1 MYFHLPHPGKLAY
14 SRLPFLLLLLLFSF
28 FAKAEG
34 TANLRTSDGDPVMLF
49 VGNPDFGNF
58 ATYSSAENSRLNFS
72 IAAAGEVVYF
82 GMARAFRS
90 SGVPE
95 SFGQYNFRIKSAA
108 DGSVVFGPIR
118 INADREN
125 LTSFEQA
132 QLGPEALVAGG
143 YPTDQNTTF
152 EAPAAGEYYIEF
164 DQVGSRPRYI
174 GMWDITIASQGVEQV
189 GRVYSRNWAFRVPEL
204 EPQLPECAFGAELST
219 KFFSYTSD
227 GFVTEIDFTDSG
239 FQPLSFNLAFN
250 RSGPGETGN
259 LLLDRQSIAEENATN
274 NVAEH
279 LIFLE
284 EPDANLFPDG
294 ACGSVEVSGALT
306 CQEDDTFCIPIT
318 ATLTGQVQI
327 LLDFNSNGVY
337 DATTDRLLAYRFTD
351 INSLEAC
358 VPWDGVLA
366 DGTRPAD
373 GATVDI
379 IVDYTQGVQH
389 WALYDGELMRNG
401 FCVTPVRPICG
412 EAGTT
417 PLYYDDIN
425 IPDDPGNGA
434 PKRVLTGCECRTGN
448 CRTWTNFD
456 AYASEDCSVN
466 NDNTT
471 GYGDRNTLNTWWFAS
486 SRTVTS
492 FDVPIDAVSV
502 DGPLMHCPEEDV
514 ALMLNYAA
522 ANEIETVR
530 WTGPQG
536 PIPAF
541 DNEQNVTV
549 GQSGI
554 YTVIVT
560 DEFGCEST
568 GKYMLMDVECDLN
581 LVLLGVACDDNGT
594 DTDARDDVF
603 TARVRVEGANSA
615 NFVSG
620 GVTYDYGVEI
630 EIGPFPI
637 AGGNVVFS
645 ATDAI
650 YDCCTE
656 SININAPMACSDGCA
671 ITTGDIVN
679 TTCIDPGTPTDPT
692 DDEFTFSLI
701 IDGINL
707 GDGWTDGEG
716 MTGNYGE
723 MVTFGPYLIA
733 DGAQSFEF
741 TDVDNPDCV
750 LSATVQP
757 PMPCSDEC
765 ILEPEITNAI
775 CDDNGTPFDLTD
787 DVYFFD
793 LMVAGT
799 NTASPAY
806 SLNGIG
812 ASFYNQTITFGPFRS
827 LDADYTFVVTDLG
840 GGEACTIT
848 FTLPEAPAG
857 CEPAC
862 SLNIEDAR
870 VVCNDF
876 GTEDEED
883 DEYAIEILVTTEN
896 PLSSGWELPNGTQGA
911 FDEYVNVGRIS
922 PGAGELSVM
931 IFEQGNRECT
941 AAVNVTA
948 PSIEVIC
955 PDDVTEIDHKVGLQ
969 RFGGEL
975 TTNSE
980 FEPANQEICWQQDE
994 VLDGQRRYFG
1004 RYAISRMEEGATG
1017 LRLFSF
1023 YLYAPAEVELL
1034 GAVFS
1039 QQLEETLDCCHLTND
1054 GPVSAAPTNARSLP
1068 IIPDSLR
1075 PDGMVLQQRF
1085 SVALRPDQ
1093 IYTLIVSSPN
1103 AGVVSDYEWL
1113 VVSAEQEE
1121 LFVQMADGPD
1131 PVSTFSSGSV
1141 VFDLL
1146 NFELTGFLNDP
1157 ASIATLGG
1165 PEVEDLCG
1173 VANIAFTDE
1182 ELDTCD
1188 RAQIVRSFGLDLG
1201 DTTLMEVC
1209 EQNINFRALGIMDIT
1224 WPESQ
1229 IRFGCSDTFP
1239 TDLNNHPA
1247 PSYTG
1252 YPYVYRGGVPVALS
1266 TPTLDNL
1273 IIDYADVE
1281 ALRPDGGTNIH
1292 RTWTVQDPCRFTFRT
1307 YTQLIKLENNGLP
1320 FFTCPVTNHYCPI
1333 VEEDIMLWATGF
1345 EDCLA
1350 DIEVPQPELAN
1361 ICDSANWVFTT
1372 EVLRLELN
1380 GDTTLYRSLELGD
1393 SRLVEDVPPGD
1404 YFLHFIGSHPQE
1416 VIEDRYCRIR
1426 VADLS
1431 EPVTVCKTT
1440 VNLSLPGSG
1449 QITVPVS
1456 IVNQGS
1462 YDNCGIDTLQIRRW
1476 RADSTGWSDWNDVAL
1491 MFDCEDVG
1499 TIIEVQV
1506 EAIDA
1511 AGNRNFCTSY
1521 ITIKDN
1527 TEPYCTGLESVYLSC
1542 DDLPGYFNAY
1552 DTTQLRMMW
1561 GMPEVIDNCSA
1572 RAVEFPPIVTGDN
1585 CSPERIRRRFQA
1597 VDQHG
1602 NLSTGLFVQDIHV
1615 TPSLNYAVRFPMDT
1629 ETDCTDFVDTLL
1641 ITGAGCDS
1649 ITMAFVD
1656 IFLPTEG
1663 EECRYVQRNFVV
1675 TNWCEWD
1682 GVSPSIRVNRNENC
1696 SDTPGDADVW
1706 LVRTDDG
1713 IFIDTDSLPGNNLP
1727 AAGALC
1733 NGQNPEGYV
1742 REVTDQTGGRYVYSQ
1757 RFKVFDTTAPELA
1770 LTMIDMICV
1779 DTSLCRAEVP
1789 VGIQI
1794 IDACQVDPGQLV
1806 VGIDINNNGTVEST
1820 SETTGEL
1827 TGVFPNYV
1835 FTTSLPI
1842 GDHRYVFT
1850 VTDDCGNTSVTERE
1864 FRVND
1869 CYVPALVCRGDRI
1882 YNLQPLLEE
1891 GDIDDD
1897 GIIEEAAVLVEAVDL
1912 AQCNFLDCSGDLTF
1926 SVNRVGEPADINM
1939 QSIFLDCGDRYEVY
1953 LEVYVWD
1960 ETFNPFV
1967 VQPDGSIGGR
1977 NWRSCVVKVRVQDPG
1992 LACNSCQVE
2001 ESITVNGHVNSLSGT
2016 PLDDVTILANDGET
2030 LTNNFGAYQIG
2041 GTVGESYVL
2050 SASKDVDPR
2059 IGLSA
2064 IDLVIM
2070 QRHLLGIETF
2080 SNPFMRVAADINRDG
2095 FVDLTDF
2102 IQLRALI
2109 LARREMY
2116 PVGSMWR
2123 FVADN
2128 WDGIGD
2134 PQETILLSELASCSF
2149 DHDFIGLRLGD
2160 LNDSYGA
2167 DAGAA
2172 NGGRSNVKHTGRPV
2186 SLELNHQSFRAGELV
2201 TVAVNL
2207 PDVADYIGG
2216 QLALSWNTTTL
2227 EHLDQSSVE
2236 LDDNGNIRVG
2246 EDHLWLVWGTALE
2259 EDRVMTLRFRALK
2272 DGLLAGNLFLAADLA
2287 LNEEVYD
2294 QELGVHPLLLTWTE
2308 ETITDNPGTGS
2319 DLQVLE
2325 PGATSKLLGVLPNPA
2340 RNFTRLGILLNKAQS
2355 VDVTI
2360 TDLNG
2365 RVLKQGPS
2373 RAEAGEQWIRVDVA
2387 GWPTGVYLF
2396 NITTSDGHF
2405 SGRIVK
2411 Q

>member
-1 MYFHLPHPGKLAY
+1 
-14 SRLPFLLLLLLFSF
+14 
-28 FAKAEG
+28 
-34 TANLRTSDGDPVMLF
+34 MLF
-49 VGNPDFGNF
+49 VGHPNFGNF
-58 ATYSSAENSRLNFS
+58 ATYSSPENSRLNFR
-72 IAAAGEVVYF
+72 IAEAGEVVYF
-82 GMARAFRS
+82 GMTRAFRS

-95 SFGQYNFRIKSAA
+95 SFGQYNFRVKSAV

-118 INADREN
+118 INSDREN

-152 EAPAAGEYYIEF
+152 TAPAAGEYYVEF

-174 GMWDITIASQGVEQV
+174 GMWDITIANQGVEQS

-219 KFFSYTSD
+219 KFYSYTSD

-250 RSGPGETGN
+250 RSGPGESGD
-259 LLLDRQSIAEENATN
+259 LLLDRQSVAEENATS

-294 ACGSVEVSGALT
+294 SCGTVEVSGALT
-306 CQEDDTFCIPIT
+306 CQENDSYCIPIT
-318 ATLTGQVQI
+318 ASLMGQVQI
-327 LLDFNSNGVY
+327 LLDFNGNGVY
-337 DATTDRLLAYRFTD
+337 DATADRLLAYRFSD
-351 INSLEAC
+351 VEGLEAC
-358 VPWDGVLA
+358 VPWDGLLA
-366 DGTRPAD
+366 DGTRPED

-412 EAGTT
+412 ESGTT
-417 PLYYDDIN
+417 ALYYDDIN

-434 PKRVLTGCECRTGN
+434 PKRVLTGCACRTGN
-448 CRTWTNFD
+448 CRTWTNFE
-456 AYASEDCSVN
+456 AFASADCTVN

-514 ALMLNYAA
+514 ALTLNYAA
-522 ANEIETVR
+522 ANDIETIR
-530 WTGPQG
+530 WTGPEG
-536 PIPAF
+536 PITAF
-541 DNEQNVTV
+541 DDQQNITV
-549 GQSGI
+549 DQSGI
-554 YTVIVT
+554 YTVVVA
-560 DEFGCEST
+560 DEFGCESL

-581 LVLLGVACDDNGT
+581 LMLLSVSCSDNGT
-594 DTDARDDVF
+594 DTDPTDDVF
-603 TARVRVEGANSA
+603 TAIVLVEGANSA
-615 NFVSG
+615 SFVSG

-637 AGGNVVFS
+637 SGGNVIFS
-645 ATDAI
+645 AADAL
-650 YDCCTE
+650 YSCCTE
-656 SININAPMACSDGCA
+656 TINIDAPMACSDGCA
-671 ITTGDIVN
+671 ITTGNIVS
-679 TTCIDPGTPTDPT
+679 TECSDAGTPSDPS
-692 DDEFTFSLI
+692 DDQFTFNLI

-707 GDGWTDGEG
+707 GSGWSDGQGI
-716 MTGNYGE
+716 TGSYGE

-750 LSATVQP
+750 LAATIQP

-765 ILEPEITNAI
+765 ILEPEVSNAI

-787 DVYFFD
+787 DTYSFD
-793 LMVAGT
+793 LIVTGT
-799 NTASPAY
+799 NTPSPAY
-806 SLNGIG
+806 SLNGVG
-812 ASFYNQTITFGPFRS
+812 ASFYNQTVSFGPFMS
-827 LDADYTFVVTDLG
+827 LGSNYTFVVTDLG
-840 GGEACTIT
+840 GGDACTVT
-848 FTLPEAPAG
+848 FTLPEPPTG
-857 CEPAC
+857 CEVAC
-862 SLNIEDAR
+862 SLDIEDAR

-883 DEYAIEILVTTEN
+883 DEYAVEILVTSQN
-896 PLSSGWELPNGTQGA
+896 PLSSGWELPNGTQGE
-911 FDEYVNVGRIS
+911 FGEYVNVGRIS
-922 PGAGELSVM
+922 PGTNDQTIT
-931 IFEQGNRECT
+931 IFEQGNRDCT
-941 AAVNVTA
+941 TSTTVAAPT
-948 PSIEVIC
+948 IEINC

-975 TTNSE
+975 TTDSE
-980 FEPANQEICWQQDE
+980 FQSAIEEVCWQQNE
-994 VLDGQRRYFG
+994 ILNGQRRYFG
-1004 RYAISRMEEGATG
+1004 RYAISRTEPGSTG

-1023 YLYAPAEVELL
+1023 YLYAPSDVELL

-1039 QQLEETLDCCHLTND
+1039 QQLEEALDCCHLTND

-1075 PDGMVLQQRF
+1075 PAGMVLQQRF

-1093 IYTLIVSSPN
+1093 VYTLITSSPN
-1103 AGVVSDYEWL
+1103 SGIVSDYEWL

-1121 LFVQMADGPD
+1121 LFVQMADNPD

-1146 NFELTGFLNDP
+1146 NADVSGIMNDP
-1157 ASIATLGG
+1157 ASIATLGS
-1165 PEVEDLCG
+1165 PEIIDLCG
-1173 VANIAFTDE
+1173 VANIAFTDHTSG
-1182 ELDTCD
+1182 TCD
-1188 RAQIVRSFGLDLG
+1188 RAQIVRSFDLDLG
-1201 DTTLMEVC
+1201 DTVLMDVC
-1209 EQNINFRALGIMDIT
+1209 EQNINFRALGIMDVT

-1239 TDLNNHPA
+1239 TDINNHPA

-1252 YPYVYRGGVPVALS
+1252 YPFVYREGIPVALS
-1266 TPTLDNL
+1266 APTLDDL
-1273 IIDYADVE
+1273 VTGYADVE
-1281 ALRPDGGTNIH
+1281 VIRADGGTNIL
-1292 RTWTVQDPCRFTFRT
+1292 RTWTVQDACRAVSRT

-1320 FFTCPVTNHYCPI
+1320 FFSCPITNHYCPI

-1350 DIEVPQPELAN
+1350 DIEVPQPELVN
-1361 ICDSANWVFTT
+1361 ICDSANWLFTT
-1372 EVLRLELN
+1372 EVLRLERN
-1380 GDTTLYRSLELGD
+1380 GDTTLYRSLELDD
-1393 SRLVEDVPPGD
+1393 SRLVENVPPGD
-1404 YFLHFIGSHPQE
+1404 YFLHFIGTHPQE

-1431 EPVTVCKTT
+1431 EPVAVCKTT
-1440 VNLSLPGSG
+1440 INLSLPGSG
-1449 QITVPVS
+1449 EIVVPVR

-1476 RADSTGWSDWNDVAL
+1476 RADSTGWSDWGGVL
-1491 MFDCEDVG
+1491 VFDCEDVG
-1499 TIIEVQV
+1499 TEIEAQV
-1506 EAIDA
+1506 EAIDSS
-1511 AGNRNFCTSY
+1511 GNRNFCTSY

-1527 TEPYCTGLESVYLSC
+1527 TEPYCTGLESVYVSC

-1561 GMPEVIDNCSA
+1561 GMPDVIDNCSA
-1572 RAVEFPPIVTGDN
+1572 RAVEFLPIVTGDN

-1602 NLSTGLFVQDIHV
+1602 NLSTGLFVQDIHI
-1615 TPSLNYAVRFPMDT
+1615 TPSLNYAIQFPMDT
-1629 ETDCTDFVDTLL
+1629 ETDCTDFVDTLV
-1641 ITGAGCDS
+1641 IAGAGCDS
-1649 ITMAFVD
+1649 ITMAYVD
-1656 IFLPTEG
+1656 IYLDVEG

-1696 SDTPGDADVW
+1696 SDTQGDANVW
-1706 LVRTDDG
+1706 LVRTNEG
-1713 IFIDTDSLPGNNLP
+1713 IFIDIDSLPNNNLP
-1727 AAGALC
+1727 AAETLC
-1733 NGQNPEGYV
+1733 NGQNPAGHL
-1742 REVTDQTGGRYVYSQ
+1742 REITGQSGGRYVYSQ
-1757 RFKVFDTTAPELA
+1757 RFKVFDTTAPEIA
-1770 LTMIDMICV
+1770 LTMIDTICV
-1779 DTSLCRAEVP
+1779 DTSLCRAEVS

-1794 IDACQVDPGQLV
+1794 IDACQVDPGELV
-1806 VGIDINNNGTVEST
+1806 VGIDINNNGTVEAT

-1835 FTTSLPI
+1835 FTTTLPI

-1850 VTDDCGNTSVTERE
+1850 ATDDCGNTSVTERS

-1869 CYVPALVCRGDRI
+1869 CYVPVLVCRGDRI

-1891 GDIDDD
+1891 GDIDND
-1897 GIIEEAAVLVEAVDL
+1897 GIIEEAAVLVEAIDL
-1912 AQCNFLDCSGDLTF
+1912 AQCNFLDCSGDLTY

-1939 QSIFLDCGDRYEVY
+1939 QSIFLDCEDRYEVY
-1953 LEVYVWD
+1953 LEAYVWD
-1960 ETFNPFV
+1960 ETFNEFR
-1967 VQPDGSIGGR
+1967 VQPDGSLGGP
-1977 NWRSCVVKVRVQDPG
+1977 NWRSCVVKVRLQDPG
-1992 LACNSCQVE
+1992 MACNFCQVADN
-2001 ESITVNGHVNSLSGT
+2001 ITVNGRVNSLSGT
-2016 PLDDVTILANDGET
+2016 PLDDVTILANDGQT

-2041 GTVGESYVL
+2041 GTVGESFVL

-2059 IGLSA
+2059 IGLSS

-2095 FVDLTDF
+2095 FVDLMDF

-2116 PVGSMWR
+2116 PTGSPWR
-2123 FVADN
+2123 FVTSD
-2128 WDGIGD
+2128 WDGTGD
-2134 PQETILLSELASCSF
+2134 PIEEIILSELAACSF
-2149 DHDFIGLRLGD
+2149 NHDFVGLRLGD
-2160 LNDSYGA
+2160 LNDSFGA

-2172 NGGRSNVKHTGRPV
+2172 NGGRSNVNHTGRPV
-2186 SLELNHQSFRAGELV
+2186 SLELQRQSFQAGEEL
-2201 TVAVNL
+2201 TVRVNL
-2207 PDVADYIGG
+2207 PDAAAYLGG
-2216 QLALSWNTTTL
+2216 QLALGWNTSTL
-2227 EHLDQSSVE
+2227 EYLDQASNE
-2236 LDDNGNIRVG
+2236 LDDNGNFRID
-2246 EDHLWLVWGTALE
+2246 EDYLWMAWGAALE
-2259 EDRVMTLRFRALK
+2259 DEQVVTLRFRALTE
-2272 DGLLAGNLFLAADLA
+2272 GQLGGNIFLADDVA

-2294 QELGVHPLLLTWTE
+2294 QELGVHPLLLSWTE
-2308 ETITDNPGTGS
+2308 ATGSEDADLGS
-2319 DLQVLE
+2319 DLQILE
-2325 PGATSKLLGVLPNPA
+2325 PGATNELLGVLPNPA
-2340 RNFTRLGILLNKAQS
+2340 RNFTRVGISLSKAQN
-2355 VDVTI
+2355 VDITI

-2365 RVLKQGPS
+2365 RVLKSGSSQV
-2373 RAEAGEQWIRVDVA
+2373 ETGEQWIRVDVA
-2387 GWPTGVYLF
+2387 GWPSGIYLF
-2396 NITTSDGHF
+2396 NITTTDGLL